1 MFSTLRARLLLSY
14 VVVILVCLT
23 LTTLTLILIARP
35 LQQRIAIARLS
46 AQVTLTLPRVRTLLE
61 RALSPEQIGER
72 LALASVRQ
80 EARLLLLDRQGQVL
94 GDSDGEWIGQQID
107 EVSRT
112 PEGQPR
118 DSGILTGPDGTRLIY
133 AGRLIGP
140 ETPGGPLWVA
150 AVAPSP
156 RTIGALVGDLGQGLL
171 TAGAVALVLSMLLAI
186 LIARSVARPLRQM
199 ARVAEAIA
207 AGDYDQKLD
216 IKGPEEVGILAES
229 LEVMARQVKA
239 SQQAMRD
246 LVANVSHDLKT
257 PLTSIQGFA
266 QALLEGATQDEA
278 ARQRAASVI
287 YDEASRMVRMV
298 EELLDLARIESG
310 QMVLERRPLDLAA
323 LVSDVVEALAPVAAE
338 KRVTLHADLPELPG
352 VTGDRD
358 RLSQVF
364 TNLLD
369 NGLKYTSEGDRV
381 QVTAQVLKA
390 QPRPQRGRIL
400 ARPDASTL
408 VSIRA
413 DFVEVSIADTG
424 RGIASEDLP
433 RIFERFYQADKARP
447 SRQGSGLGLAIAKEV
462 VEAHGGRIG
471 VESVEGLGTRFT
483 VALPVSQP
491 ETGEEEAANTKQR

>member
-14 VVVILVCLT
+14 VVVIVVCLT
-23 LTTLTLILIARP
+23 LTTLVLILIARP
-35 LQQRIAIARLS
+35 LQQRIAIVRLS
-46 AQVTLTLPRVRTLLE
+46 AQVTLTVPRVQTLLE
-61 RALSPEQIGER
+61 RGLSPEQIGER
-72 LALASVRQ
+72 LARGSVRQ
-80 EARLLLLDRQGQVL
+80 EARVLLLDGQGQVL
-94 GDSDGEWIGQQID
+94 GDSEGEWVGQRVGEI
-107 EVSRT
+107 SRT
-112 PEGQPR
+112 SEGQPR
-118 DSGILTGPDGTRLIY
+118 DSGILTGPDGSRLVY
-133 AGRLIGP
+133 AGQLVGP
-140 ETPGGPLWVA
+140 KTPGGPLWVA
-150 AVAPSP
+150 AVASSP
-156 RTIGALVGDLGQGLL
+156 RTLRALVGDLGQGLL
-171 TAGAVALVLSMLLAI
+171 TAGALALILSMLLAI
-186 LIARSVARPLRQM
+186 LIARSVAKPLRQM
-199 ARVAEAIA
+199 ARAAEAIA

-216 IKGPEEVGILAES
+216 IQGPEEVGILAES
-229 LEVMARQVKA
+229 FEVMAQRVRA

-323 LVSDVVEALAPVAAE
+323 LVGGVVQALAPAAAE
-338 KRVTLHADLPELPG
+338 KRVTLHADLPELPL
-352 VTGDRD
+352 VTGDGD

-369 NGLKYTSEGDRV
+369 NALKYTSEGDRV
-381 QVTAQVLKA
+381 QITAQVLKA
-390 QPRPQRGRIL
+390 QPRPQRSRIL

-408 VSIRA
+408 TSLRA

-424 RGIASEDLP
+424 RGIPAEDLP

-447 SRQGSGLGLAIAKEV
+447 SRRGSGLGLAIAKEV
-462 VEAHGGRIG
+462 VEAHAGRIG
-471 VESVEGLGTRFT
+471 VESVEGLGTRFS

-491 ETGEEEAANTKQR
+491 EAGESVCA

>member
-1 MFSTLRARLLLSY
+1 MFSTLRARLLFSY

-46 AQVTLTLPRVRTLLE
+46 AQVTLTVPRVRTLLE
-61 RALSPEQIGER
+61 RGLSPEQIGER

-80 EARLLLLDRQGQVL
+80 EARLLLLDKQGQVL
-94 GDSDGEWIGQQID
+94 GDSDGEWVGQQVD

-112 PEGQPR
+112 SVGQPR
-118 DSGILTGPDGTRLIY
+118 DSGILTGPDGSRLIY
-133 AGRLIGP
+133 AGRLIGS
-140 ETPGGPLWVA
+140 ETPGGALWVA

-156 RTIGALVGDLGQGLL
+156 RTVGALVGDLGQGLL
-171 TAGAVALVLSMLLAI
+171 IAGALALVLSMLLAI

-199 ARVAEAIA
+199 AGAVEAIA

-229 LEVMARQVKA
+229 FEVMARQVKA

-310 QMVLERRPLDLAA
+310 QLVLERRPLDLAA
-323 LVSDVVEALAPVAAE
+323 LVSDVVEALAPVAA
-338 KRVTLHADLPELPG
+338 
-352 VTGDRD
+352 
-358 RLSQVF
+358 
-364 TNLLD
+364 
-369 NGLKYTSEGDRV
+369 
-381 QVTAQVLKA
+381 
-390 QPRPQRGRIL
+390 
-400 ARPDASTL
+400 
-408 VSIRA
+408 
-413 DFVEVSIADTG
+413 
-424 RGIASEDLP
+424 
-433 RIFERFYQADKARP
+433 
-447 SRQGSGLGLAIAKEV
+447 
-462 VEAHGGRIG
+462 
-471 VESVEGLGTRFT
+471 
-483 VALPVSQP
+483 
-491 ETGEEEAANTKQR
+491 